1 MIDDSNFKD
10 FLSKSVPLTM
20 DHMKRLKNLVEG
32 VEIDMDKPLPLDLKP
47 IAFISRHIATDEQ
60 HSLTRNAGFEL
71 IHVGDMDAFHCTDEQ
86 IIETLKNYNF
96 ASVVNVGLVLRIRSL
111 RPNIRFCVF
120 ENEQR
125 SSGSVFQFRAKAIHW
140 YPSTTIE

>member
-1 MIDDSNFKD
+1 MIDEEWES
-10 FLSKSVPLTM
+10 FLTNCIPM
-20 DHMKRLKNLVEG
+20 NENCMNRLKNLVEG
-32 VEIDMDKPLPLDLKP
+32 VEIDMDKPLELKQ
-47 IAFISRHIATDEQ
+47 IAFISRHVSTQEQ
-60 HSLTRNAGFEL
+60 VELTNDAGFKL

-111 RPNIRFCVF
+111 RPDIRFCVF

-125 SSGSVFQFRAKAIHW
+125 LSGSVFQFRAKAIHW
-140 YPSTTIE
+140 YPPTTI